1 MSDVPNMPLAGY
13 RAAPTSKTPAT
24 EADYLAMLPPL
35 DMAELQLDL
44 GYLLGSLRY
53 SQLGRYAPD
62 RFQDTRVGPLLKS
75 FQKRLEDT
83 DRTSTE
89 GGVPCAPPPTGRT
102 GWARS
107 PPPLPPAVPPSIVT
121 VAVVLGRLNCNCV
134 PPSVIGLVS
143 LAGSNT
149 IVSVPL

>member
-1 MSDVPNMPLAGY
+1 
-13 RAAPTSKTPAT
+13 PAT

-89 GGVPCAPPPTGRT
+89 RRVACTPPSTWKMRLV
-102 GWARS
+102 
-107 PPPLPPAVPPSIVT
+107 PLPSTLTPAVPPSIVT
-121 VAVVLGRLNCNCV
+121 VAVVLGRLNCNCR
-134 PPSVIGLVS
+134 PPSLIGLRG
-143 LAGSNT
+143 LG
-149 IVSVPL
+149 